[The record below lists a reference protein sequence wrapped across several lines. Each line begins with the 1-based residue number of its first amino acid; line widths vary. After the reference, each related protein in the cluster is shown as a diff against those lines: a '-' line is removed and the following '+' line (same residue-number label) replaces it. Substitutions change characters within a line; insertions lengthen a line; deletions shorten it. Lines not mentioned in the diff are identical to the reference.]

1 MKNKISIV
9 LFLILTLGFIV
20 FEAEAQDS
28 VWTLQTCIDQALK
41 QNIQIQQS
49 ELNIQI
55 SRINTDQTRSNRFP
69 SVDASV
75 RQDFGWSTETDQT
88 SGTDSFTGSSN
99 TSASLSSSVVL
110 YNGNKLTNTI
120 KQAQLDYEA
129 GKLDLESLKESISLS
144 VMDAYLQILYAQEQ
158 VSNSLNQIEV
168 TGKELHLAAERL
180 KASIISKADY
190 LQIQSQ
196 LADEKLTLANA
207 QSLLAINKVVLMQL
221 MEQPL
226 DPNFEIAE
234 PELSSLIERKL
245 TTDPDSVYQ
254 IALSI
259 KPQIKSYSIKK
270 ESTGIGIELAK
281 AEYYPRISMDA
292 GLGTGYYSLTQNSAL
307 AQQLSKNINPTVGVS
322 LSIPIYS
329 NRQTRNQVQIARINT
344 ENAKLDLKN
353 TMNQLRKSVEQAC
366 TDANSAEKQYEA
378 SLEQYQA
385 NIESYAVSSEKFNQ
399 GMINS
404 VDYLYEKTNL
414 ITAESQLLQSRYNLI
429 FSYKLLDFYT
439 GKPLSL

>member
-1 MKNKISIV
+1 MV
-9 LFLILTLGFIV
+9 LFLILTGSLTV
-20 FEAEAQDS
+20 YSLAAQDS
-28 VWTLQTCIDQALK
+28 VWTLQDCIDQALM

-49 ELNIQI
+49 ALNIQVN
-55 SRINTDQTRSNRFP
+55 RIKTDQARSNRFP
-69 SVDASV
+69 AVDASL
-75 RQDFGWSTETDQT
+75 RENIGWANETDVT
-88 SGTDSFTGSSN
+88 TGNDSFTGSSN

-110 YNGNKLTNTI
+110 YNGSKLTNTI
-120 KQAQLDYEA
+120 KQARLDYQA

-158 VSNSLNQIEV
+158 VNNSLNQIEV
-168 TGKELHLAAERL
+168 TGKELQLAAARL
-180 KASIISKADY
+180 KVSIISKADY

-207 QSLLAINKVVLMQL
+207 ESLLAMNKVVLMQL
-221 MEQPL
+221 MEQPM
-226 DPNFEIAE
+226 DPNFKIAE

-259 KPQIKSYSIKK
+259 KPQVKSYTLKL
-270 ESTGIGIELAK
+270 ESTGVGIELAK
-281 AEYYPRISMDA
+281 ADYYPRISMDA

-307 AQQLSKNINPTVGVS
+307 AQQLGKNINPTIGAS

-366 TDANSAEKQYEA
+366 TDANSAEKQYDA